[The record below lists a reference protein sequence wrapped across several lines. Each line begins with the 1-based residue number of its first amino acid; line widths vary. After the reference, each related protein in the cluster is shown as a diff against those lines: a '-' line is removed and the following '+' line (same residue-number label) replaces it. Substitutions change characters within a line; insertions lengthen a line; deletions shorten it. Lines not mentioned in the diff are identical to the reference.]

1 MWSTEQ
7 RQRLYLEHQVL
18 QREEFTQFSVYHD
31 QSNDTYYACGYAS
44 SSSGRRYRLYI
55 TIPSGYPDQRP
66 SMYIT
71 DPLPLLMRDGTK
83 LTDLGTSHYSR
94 PRTEW
99 FRSATGAMRDGIREF
114 SFIRFS

>member
-71 DPLPLLMRDGTK
+71 GPWDFSLHAHAGAILERNGSDLPLARC
-83 LTDLGTSHYSR
+83 
-94 PRTEW
+94 
-99 FRSATGAMRDGIREF
+99 AMAFGN
-114 SFIRFS
+114 SPL